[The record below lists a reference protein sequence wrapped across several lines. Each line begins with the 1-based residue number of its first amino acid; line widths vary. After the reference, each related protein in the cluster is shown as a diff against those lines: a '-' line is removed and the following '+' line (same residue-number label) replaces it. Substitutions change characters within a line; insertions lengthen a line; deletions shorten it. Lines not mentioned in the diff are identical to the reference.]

1 MRLSDDCSY
10 CGNAVLPCEASCQV
24 DLEPSTS
31 TDTLSAIHS
40 PPPTSAV
47 PPYTDTSAP
56 SSEDRVASSSAV
68 DLPPSPPSPPVK
80 TFEAGY
86 SNESSSSP
94 CRGMKRSTS
103 ESSSSSPDFTPSPSK
118 RARCSVGQPL
128 GIERSVHEKS
138 TSRRDEVEE
147 VWVVGSLAKAD
158 GETDARGSG
167 LEATEEDSNTDN
179 LKSLGAASG
188 EARSRNKLRMLVPDI
203 KNKLGKVKKV
213 LGR

>member
-10 CGNAVLPCEASCQV
+10 CGNAVLPCEASSQV

-31 TDTLSAIHS
+31 TDTLSAIHY

-47 PPYTDTSAP
+47 PPYTDTSPP
-56 SSEDRVASSSAV
+56 SSEDRVASSPAV

-80 TFEAGY
+80 TLEARY
-86 SNESSSSP
+86 RNESSSSP
-94 CRGMKRSTS
+94 CRGTKRST
-103 ESSSSSPDFTPSPSK
+103 SSSSSPDFTPSPSK
-118 RARCSVGQPL
+118 RARYSVGQPL
-128 GIERSVHEKS
+128 GIERSAHEKS

-188 EARSRNKLRMLVPDI
+188 EARSRNKLRMFKLVPDI